1 MFNID
6 FQVRSKIIYLFFIAV
21 GAVPGAFIRWQLDNS
36 FVVNFFGAGILGL
49 VLGLRFRRR
58 YQLLFGVGFCGA
70 LTTFSS
76 LMVDS
81 AELVIN
87 GFLIQAFGLITYTF
101 FFGLFA
107 GAFGFFMGRE
117 IRKLRHFLLR

>member
-6 FQVRSKIIYLFFIAV
+6 SQLRSNTLSIFFIAI
-21 GAVPGAFIRWQLDNS
+21 GAVPGAFIRWQLNNILI
-36 FVVNFFGAGILGL
+36 VNLIGSGILGL
-49 VLGLRFRRR
+49 LLGLRLSSR
-58 YQLLFGVGFCGA
+58 YRLLIGFGFCGA
-70 LTTFSS
+70 LTSFSS
-76 LMVDS
+76 FMVEP
-81 AELVIN
+81 AQLIIN
-87 GFLIQAFGLITYTF
+87 GLWIQAFGRITYTF